1 MIFIKMKQSSLFICI
16 PFYLAYFQPKLSSG
30 YYHAF
35 NSDFKLKVIINE
47 TPVFPT
53 GSSKPVE
60 FGLWVRFP
68 LLTKF

>member
-35 NSDFKLKVIINE
+35 NSDFKLKVIINWNKYYLKIIA
-47 TPVFPT
+47 
-53 GSSKPVE
+53 GCYLKIRVE
-60 FGLWVRFP
+60 HIN
-68 LLTKF
+68 